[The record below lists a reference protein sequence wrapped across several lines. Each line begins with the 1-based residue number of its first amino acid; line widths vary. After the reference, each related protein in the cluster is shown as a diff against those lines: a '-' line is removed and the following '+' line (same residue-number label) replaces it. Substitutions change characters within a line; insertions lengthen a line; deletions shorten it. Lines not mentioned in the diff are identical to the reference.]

1 MGEHVV
7 WKMKLLLPFA
17 AVVCGLLA
25 VANATVVVTGGLG
38 FIGSHV
44 TEELLKDGHK
54 VIIFDD
60 KSNGNNMN
68 KDAHWIFNDISTTD
82 DFEKITEPV
91 DYVIHLAAAIS
102 VAESMSDPG
111 KYNRTNVDGSKI
123 VFEWAVKNGVK
134 RVVTA
139 SSAAV
144 YGDTSPLPN
153 TETAKYGGVSPYAFT
168 KYEMEVIQRGMVAKG
183 LKSTALRF
191 FNVFGPRQDPKSP
204 YSGVISIFMDRAN
217 KGTTMKIFGD
227 GKASRDFIYVK
238 DIAGALIKAMQTDNG
253 GFENFNVCHGEEM
266 TITELADSIVENF
279 NSKSTIKYED
289 ARAGDIVRSV
299 CNPQKLNTVLGFKPK
314 FSVKDG
320 LAATQQ
326 WFADMSKPANTI
338 KEL

>member
-1 MGEHVV
+1 
-7 WKMKLLLPFA
+7 MKLLLPFA

-25 VANATVVVTGGLG
+25 VANCATVVVTGGLG
-38 FIGSHV
+38 FIGSHG

-204 YSGVISIFMDRAN
+204 YSGVISIFMDRAHT
-217 KGTTMKIFGD
+217 GRDMTIFGD
-227 GKASRDFIYVK
+227 GEQTRDFIYVK
-238 DIAGALIKAMQTDNG
+238 DIAQAIVKSMSADTKPFDA
-253 GFENFNVCHGEEM
+253 FNVCHGEET
-266 TITELADSIVENF
+266 TISQLARKVIDQFSASSSVHFGE
-279 NSKSTIKYED
+279 
-289 ARAGDIVRSV
+289 ARSGDIVKSV
-299 CNPQKLNTVLGFKPK
+299 CDPIKLKTVLGFSPQ
-314 FSVKDG
+314 FSVDQG
-320 LAATQQ
+320 LKLTKE
-326 WFADMSKPANTI
+326 WFQESSSAK

>member
-1 MGEHVV
+1 MGEHGDPT
-7 WKMKLLLPFA
+7 KMKLLPLA

-25 VANATVVVTGGLG
+25 VANCATVVVTGGLG

-44 TEELLKDGHK
+44 TEELLQDGHK

-82 DFEKITEPV
+82 DFEKITDPV

-153 TETAKYGGVSPYAFT
+153 TETAKYGGV
-168 KYEMEVIQRGMVAKG
+168 
-183 LKSTALRF
+183 
-191 FNVFGPRQDPKSP
+191 SP